1 MKNLALVLALI
12 TALFSFNSFANDD
25 LTIDGKVH
33 LQRLLL
39 QGKLKIEEYAKI
51 VGQESTL
58 VQINHLVPDIE
69 DKEAKAER
77 LSELLENDEIDI
89 VIYETL
95 IGEKQNKPIQAPTL
109 KE

>member
-1 MKNLALVLALI
+1 M
-12 TALFSFNSFANDD
+12 
-25 LTIDGKVH
+25 
-33 LQRLLL
+33 
-39 QGKLKIEEYAKI
+39 
-51 VGQESTL
+51 
-58 VQINHLVPDIE
+58 PDIE